1 MKSIKF
7 KLDIKSIERIVLN
20 LKEFEKSKPNVP
32 GISYF
37 FKYKK
42 STITIYNNGTVWIQ
56 GAEPEETKNEINNIL
71 DPKNISEKNNKKQ
84 NVKKEIN
91 KKEKKEMVMPTIDFS
106 VDDSIKMLKTDLDFD
121 SDGYYGNQMGADE
134 VGVGDYFGP
143 IVTCSAY
150 VESKNMENLW
160 RLGVRDSKKMTDE
173 KMEKIYDS
181 IIEVCEYEVAILR
194 PKEYNQMIEYK
205 FNAHHIKTYLHNS
218 SINKLLN
225 KIDSKDKPRIV
236 MDQYC
241 TEKQYE
247 KYSKDLKQTKAP
259 ISLFETK
266 AESKYISVAVAS
278 IIARVTFIRI
288 MKDMAKKL
296 GVNRIPLGAS
306 KEVEAFARELV
317 SKIGKDKLRN
327 LVKYD
332 FNTTKK
338 VLDV

>member
-7 KLDIKSIERIVLN
+7 KLDVKQIAKLVLHLKSH
-20 LKEFEKSKPNVP
+20 EKQKPNVP
-32 GISYF
+32 GILHF
-37 FKYKK
+37 FKYMK
-42 STITIYNNGTVWIQ
+42 STITIYSNGTVWIQ
-56 GAEPEETKNEINNIL
+56 GSEPEQIQKEINDFL
-71 DPKNISEKNNKKQ
+71 DSKTPSEKNFKKT
-84 NVKKEIN
+84 NNKKEIL
-91 KKEKKEMVMPTIDFS
+91 KGESTERVMPVIDFS
-106 VDDSIKMLKTDLDFD
+106 VDDSIKMLKSDLDFE

-143 IVTCSAY
+143 IVTCAAY

-181 IIEVCEYEVAILR
+181 IIEVAEYEVAILR
-194 PKEYNQMIEYK
+194 PKEYNQMISYK
-205 FNAHHIKTYLHNS
+205 YNAHHIKTYLHNS

-225 KIDSKDKPRIV
+225 KIDSKEKVRIV

-241 TEKQYE
+241 SEKLYE
-247 KYSKDLKQTKAP
+247 KYSKDLNQKPAQITM
-259 ISLFETK
+259 FETK

-296 GVNRIPLGAS
+296 GVNKIPLGAS
-306 KEVEAFARELV
+306 KEVETFAKELV
-317 SKIGKDKLRN
+317 TKIGRDKLKN

-332 FNTTKK
+332 FATTKK
-338 VLDV
+338 VLDI